1 MKKNSSVDL
10 ATFIIRIAFG
20 IMYLAHGLTKL
31 LVFTPSGTAAYFT
44 SLGFPALL
52 GYLVIVFEIGGGILL
67 LAGFFTRLI
76 ALLAVIEMITIS
88 QIHSVNGWTFSN
100 PGGGWEYPAFMAFIA
115 LALMFLGSGKLKL
128 NRLFHH
134 NDFNNN

>member
-10 ATFIIRIAFG
+10 ATLIIRIAFG
-20 IMYLAHGLTKL
+20 VMYLAHGLTKL

-76 ALLAVIEMITIS
+76 ALLAVIEMITIIINQNS
-88 QIHSVNGWTFSN
+88 
-100 PGGGWEYPAFMAFIA
+100 FMIVF
-115 LALMFLGSGKLKL
+115 
-128 NRLFHH
+128 
-134 NDFNNN
+134 